1 MLLHPGA
8 RDRALA
14 MLGGLVLAPAL
25 LLADIWHSPQLGIV
39 HGHPLEAV
47 VLGAVG
53 VAVVVGLA
61 LLIGRRPW
69 LIAPLALLALPF
81 RIPIS
86 AGGTTANLLVPLY
99 VVVGA
104 GALAMIAAQ
113 LRGRGRPSAGVLV
126 QPGRGWVERLLAL
139 YVALYAIQAIY
150 SADFEKAL

>member
-14 MLGGLVLAPAL
+14 MLGGLVLAPTL

-39 HGHPLEAV
+39 HRHPLEAV

-99 VVVGA
+99 IVVGA
-104 GALAMIAAQ
+104 GVLATIVPRLRDRGRSRPGSSSEDGAAGAVIAAGQ
-113 LRGRGRPSAGVLV
+113 SWA
-126 QPGRGWVERLLAL
+126 ERLLAV
-139 YVALYAIQAIY
+139 YVVLYA
-150 SADFEKAL
+150 L